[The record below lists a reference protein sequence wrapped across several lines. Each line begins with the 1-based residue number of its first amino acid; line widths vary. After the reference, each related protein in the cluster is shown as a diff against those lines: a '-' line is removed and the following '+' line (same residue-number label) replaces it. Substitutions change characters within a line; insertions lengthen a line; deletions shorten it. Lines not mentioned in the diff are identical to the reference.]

1 MRLTPRSIVEVYNE
15 HGMANA
21 SYRNLTPLLSR
32 SGLLERAEAALRR
45 AVAADPDDAAAWCR
59 LGDVQRGKGS
69 LSAAAECY
77 RRAATLRPDD
87 PKTAWLLAI
96 LEGKELPDTPPPGRP
111 VPFVRKVDFL
121 PQARCAEL
129 LALALRFR
137 ERFKPA
143 RNAQVGRDANGHP
156 VVEGTVAL
164 EHRKAFI
171 LDPRITAREARPWF
185 EPLLRTAF
193 AEALP
198 RLRLPEPRPCSVGL
212 GMSAHR
218 GGGLYVRHT
227 DNGSH
232 GFRTKVLSFAY
243 YFHRQ
248 PRRFSGGELLLH
260 DENAATFTRIEPQHN
275 SIVLFPAGC
284 VHEIAAVGSD
294 LEDFADARFALH
306 GGLERRPDCGA

>member
-1 MRLTPRSIVEVYNE
+1 
-15 HGMANA
+15 MANA
-21 SYRNLTPLLSR
+21 SYRSLTPVLSR
-32 SGLLERAEAALRR
+32 SGGLLERAEAALRC
-45 AVAADPDDAAAWCR
+45 AVAAEPDDAAAWCR
-59 LGDVQRGKGS
+59 LGDVQRGNGR
-69 LSAAAECY
+69 LAAALECY
-77 RRAATLRPDD
+77 RRAASLRPND
-87 PKTAWLLAI
+87 PRTAWLLAI
-96 LEGKELPDTPPPGRP
+96 LAGKELPAAPTPAQP
-111 VPFVRKVDFL
+111 VPFVYEVDFL

-137 ERFKPA
+137 DRFKPA
-143 RNAQVGRDANGHP
+143 LDAQVGRDANGQP
-156 VVEGTVAL
+156 VIEKGGVAL

-171 LDPRITAREARPWF
+171 LDPRITAREVRPWF
-185 EPLLRTAF
+185 EPLLRAAF

-198 RLRLPEPRPCSVGL
+198 RLGLPEPRPHSVGL
-212 GMSAHR
+212 GMSVHR
-218 GGGLYVRHT
+218 GGGFYTRHR
-227 DNGSH
+227 DNGRH

-248 PRRFSGGELLLH
+248 PRRFTGGELLLH

-306 GGLERRPDCGA
+306 GGLERRA

>member
-1 MRLTPRSIVEVYNE
+1 
-15 HGMANA
+15 MANA

-32 SGLLERAEAALRR
+32 SGGLLERAEAALRC
-45 AVAADPDDAAAWCR
+45 AVAADADDATAWCR
-59 LGDVQRGKGS
+59 LGDVQRSKGR
-69 LSAAAECY
+69 LAAALECY
-77 RRAATLRPDD
+77 RRAASLRPDD
-87 PKTAWLLAI
+87 PRPAWLLAI
-96 LEGKELPDTPPPGRP
+96 LEGGELPDAPTRRAP
-111 VPFVRKVDFL
+111 VPFVYKVDFL

-137 ERFKPA
+137 ERFQVA
-143 RNAQVGRDANGHP
+143 LDAQLGRDANGQP
-156 VVEGTVAL
+156 VMEKGRVAL
-164 EHRKAFI
+164 DQRKAFI
-171 LDPRITAREARPWF
+171 LEPRITAREVRPWF

-198 RLRLPEPRPCSVGL
+198 RLGLPEPRPSSVGL
-212 GMSAHR
+212 GLSVHR
-218 GGGLYVRHT
+218 GGGFYTRHR

-248 PRRFSGGELLLH
+248 PRRFSGGDLLLH

-284 VHEIAAVGSD
+284 VHEITAVGGD
-294 LEDFADARFALH
+294 IEDFGDARFALH
-306 GGLERRPDCGA
+306 GGLEHKR